1 MLANDEIEALTFLS
15 HIFLAYSWG
24 ETFLIQGMEISMQ
37 YLKKKIFIFHFRSVY
52 LVVNLIDLKFY
63 AIQFCS
69 FFLFLLFH

>member
-37 YLKKKIFIFHFRSVY
+37 YLKNIFIFHFRS
-52 LVVNLIDLKFY
+52 
-63 AIQFCS
+63 A
-69 FFLFLLFH
+69 

>member
-37 YLKKKIFIFHFRSVY
+37 YLKKSSFSIFIV
-52 LVVNLIDLKFY
+52 
-63 AIQFCS
+63 CT
-69 FFLFLLFH
+69 